1 VVVWNPT
8 DVDAESTAGFQA
20 TLNPRQVAH
29 IDTAENKS
37 LYLRCGDHAER
48 LAIIETPPSLV
59 VAGVAK

>member
-8 DVDAESTAGFQA
+8 DVNAESTAGFQA

-37 LYLRCGDHAER
+37 LYLQCGDNAER
-48 LAIIETPPSLV
+48 LAIVDTAKFV